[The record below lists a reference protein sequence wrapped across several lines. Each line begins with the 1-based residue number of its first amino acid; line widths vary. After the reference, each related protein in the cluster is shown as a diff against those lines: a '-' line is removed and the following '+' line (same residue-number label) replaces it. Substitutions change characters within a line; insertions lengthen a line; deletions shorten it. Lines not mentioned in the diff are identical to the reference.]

1 MSFVFIATD
10 GSEMGVGADLHELFT
25 TIVERTEE
33 YVDGDEFFDPVDG
46 LAYEVV
52 PLCEEPHWNDSP
64 AIQATFRVSVWAV
77 LSDGEWG
84 EYASWDVARLE

>member
-1 MSFVFIATD
+1 MSFVFITTD
-10 GSEMGVGADLHELFT
+10 GSEMGVAADLCELFT
-25 TIVERTEE
+25 AIVDRTEE
-33 YVDGDEFFDPVDG
+33 YPADG

-52 PLCEEPHWNDSP
+52 PLCEVPHWNDSP
-64 AIQATFRVSVWAV
+64 AILATFRVSVWAV